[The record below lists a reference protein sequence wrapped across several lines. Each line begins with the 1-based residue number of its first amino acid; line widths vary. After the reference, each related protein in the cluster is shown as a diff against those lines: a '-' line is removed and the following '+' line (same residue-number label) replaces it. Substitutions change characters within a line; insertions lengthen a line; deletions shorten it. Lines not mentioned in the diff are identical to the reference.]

1 VNETDSP
8 DPPPG
13 VDLDHPNSARV
24 YDYLLGGTSNWAI
37 DRALGDAATA
47 QAPLVKGMAWTNREF
62 LRRAVHYCARTGFSQ
77 FLDIGSGVPTVGNVH
92 EVADQVN
99 PDSRCVYVDNEPVA
113 VAHSQVLLER
123 HGDLNRHA
131 AIRGDFRD
139 VEGVWGQALAT
150 GVLDARRP
158 IVLLMVSL
166 LHFLPDLAG
175 VNAALARYRR
185 YLPVGS
191 ALVLTHGTEE
201 GVPEAQLAE
210 LVRAQELYGA
220 SGTKVSSR
228 TRAEILAFF
237 GDFTLVEPGL
247 VWLPEW
253 RLDEAPSRKT
263 ARLAANPAR
272 ACMLGGVALKKK

>member
-1 VNETDSP
+1 VNESDSA
-8 DPPPG
+8 DVPPG
-13 VDLDHPNSARV
+13 VDLDHANSARV
-24 YDYLLGGTSNWAI
+24 YDYLLGGTANWAI
-37 DRALGDAATA
+37 DRALGDKASA

-62 LRRAVHYCARTGFSQ
+62 LRRSVHYCARTGFSQ

-99 PDSRCVYVDNEPVA
+99 PNSRCVYVDNEPVA
-113 VAHSQVLLER
+113 VAHSQVLLEK

-139 VEGVWGQALAT
+139 VEDVWGQALAT
-150 GVLDARRP
+150 GVLNPRQP
-158 IVLLMVSL
+158 IVLLMVSVL
-166 LHFLPDLAG
+166 PFLPDLTA
-175 VNAALARYRR
+175 VNVAMKRYRR
-185 YLPVGS
+185 YLPPGS
-191 ALVLTHGTEE
+191 ALVLTHGTAE
-201 GVPEAQLAE
+201 GVPEAQVAE
-210 LVRAQELYGA
+210 LVRAQELYEA

-253 RLDEAPSRKT
+253 RLDEARSRET
-263 ARLAANPAR
+263 AKLASEPAR
-272 ACMLGGVALKKK
+272 SCMLGGVALKKK